1 MVDLSGSVS
10 GTGGT
15 DVFTVGAFTGATPAG
30 GSFSVSRVSDGTWND
45 VVLNWVASAGGASF
59 ATWAAAFSS
68 PALADQAADADPDFD
83 GLDNALEYVIG
94 SDPSVSNQGGPSG
107 GVVGTNLVMNLTRV
121 DSSETADVGLEVQ
134 VSNDLQDWTTI
145 AGYTIGSDT
154 ATSTSGVVVS
164 ENAAAD
170 DTITVTIPKGTAPS
184 KFARLRVVI
193 TP

>member
-1 MVDLSGSVS
+1 
-10 GTGGT
+10 
-15 DVFTVGAFTGATPAG
+15 
-30 GSFSVSRVSDGTWND
+30 
-45 VVLNWVASAGGASF
+45 
-59 ATWAAAFSS
+59 
-68 PALADQAADADPDFD
+68 
-83 GLDNALEYVIG
+83 
-94 SDPSVSNQGGPSG
+94 
-107 GVVGTNLVMNLTRV
+107 
-121 DSSETADVGLEVQ
+121 